1 MKQLKEYTSPLTIMH
16 KIYQTKNYQ
25 IKHMVF
31 ESDLR
36 FHKQ

>member
-1 MKQLKEYTSPLTIMH
+1 MYTVDETVKGIYI

-36 FHKQ
+36 LHKQ